1 MKGER
6 ETMLRI
12 TRIVILLVAITLT
25 GKLALGQA
33 NANGAANENPS
44 DRIATQVGL
53 LRQSVRSLDS
63 TLGDIADKF
72 LPLFTKA
79 KEVEAATE
87 NERTISARLALLT
100 QAEQRAEMLRR
111 QLLEL
116 IEKETAYRS
125 KITQIDE
132 DMRPDSIERSLNPYG
147 STRTAEMRDQRRR
160 ILENDRRG
168 YDSLLNVTMQSR
180 VRLEDDVRQ
189 ADLLVTRLRQRL
201 LPTIDRAIEKI
212 DPDKP

>member
-1 MKGER
+1 
-6 ETMLRI
+6 MLPRLI
-12 TRIVILLVAITLT
+12 QISFGFSVIVLAGIAAAGQTT
-25 GKLALGQA
+25 G
-33 NANGAANENPS
+33 NVRANESAS
-44 DRIATQVGL
+44 DRVANQVGL

-79 KEVEAATE
+79 KEAEAATE
-87 NERTISARLALLT
+87 NENRISARLTLLT
-100 QAEQRAEMLRR
+100 QAEQRAEILRR

-125 KITQIDE
+125 RITQIDE
-132 DMRPDSIERSLNPYG
+132 DTRPDNIERSLNPYG
-147 STRTAEMRDQRRR
+147 TTRTAEMRDQRRR
-160 ILENDRRG
+160 VLENDRRG
-168 YDSLLNVTMQSR
+168 YDNLLNVATQSR
-180 VRLEDDVRQ
+180 VRLEEDVRQ

-201 LPTIDRAIEKI
+201 LPTIDRAIDKI